1 MKGYLID
8 TLYSIVTNPAII
20 AVFIFSLLIIA
31 SLGEYMV
38 NDEGIWNYIAFLWIK
53 YGIPPYSEAIENK
66 TPGIYLIF
74 TISNLLFELNIW
86 FPRLLGSL
94 SMVATSA
101 LLYFIGRKLL
111 DHFAGIIAMIIFGLS
126 VSWRFMNGTYTAQT
140 ESFMILF
147 STLSFF
153 FLTVSRNAKCIRPY
167 ALYIFIA
174 GFCMGIAICFK
185 QTAIFTVAAS
195 LAFLLSLGYEKDCPI
210 PGSVT
215 KDLLLLLAG
224 VIFPLC
230 LCLIALIASGTTFT
244 EFLHQAWLVLLHE
257 GGGAELKIT
266 KRVWNF
272 ISAWRYS
279 EMILFY
285 PLVLLFIIQKKRI
298 EDNKIPFWGIIF
310 WIIFDFIGVNAS
322 GFYFGHQFKQLVPP
336 LSLASGIAISVL
348 LKNTSTSTKD
358 LRRYIVQIIVVLAIL
373 WAPYQTL
380 LRSYNMNFKGGVNDE
395 YKQYKELGLWL
406 RTNTKETDFV
416 YLIGGHTNPALAY
429 SQRRSAS
436 RYFSLLFIERDGA
449 RKVILEDLTEK
460 KPKYIIIDQ
469 NLGDSSVRILPGLEV
484 ILEQSYRHKMTNY
497 NVEIY
502 ERKG

>member
-1 MKGYLID
+1 MRRYLID
-8 TLYSIVTNPAII
+8 TLYNIVTNTAVI

-31 SLGEYMV
+31 SFGEYMV

-53 YGIPPYSEAIENK
+53 YGIPPYTEAIENK

-94 SMVATSA
+94 SMVATSI
-101 LLYFIGRKLL
+101 LIYFIGRKLL

-126 VSWRFMNGTYTAQT
+126 VSWKFMNGTYTAQT

-153 FLTVSRNAKCIRPY
+153 FLIVSRDAKRIRSY
-167 ALYIFIA
+167 VLYILIA

-185 QTAIFTVAAS
+185 QTAIFSAGAL
-195 LAFLLSLGYEKDCPI
+195 LAFLLSLGYGRDCQLSS
-210 PGSVT
+210 SVT
-215 KDLLLLLAG
+215 KDLLFLLAG
-224 VIFPLC
+224 AIFPLC
-230 LCLIALIASGTTFT
+230 LCLIVLLASGTTFAQ
-244 EFLHQAWLVLLHE
+244 FLHQAWLVLLQE
-257 GGGAELKIT
+257 GGGAELKTT
-266 KRVWNF
+266 KRIWSF
-272 ISAWRYS
+272 ISTWRYS

-285 PLVLLFIIQKKRI
+285 PLFLLFIIQKKRI

-336 LSLASGIAISVL
+336 LSLASGIAISVF
-348 LKNTSTSTKD
+348 LKNTSTSTID
-358 LRRYIVQIIVVLAIL
+358 MRRYIVQIVVVLAIL

-380 LRSYNMNFKGGVNDE
+380 LRSYNMNFKDRINDE
-395 YKQYKELGLWL
+395 YKEYKELGLWL
-406 RTNTKETDFV
+406 RENTKETDFV

-436 RYFSLLFIERDGA
+436 RYFSLLFIEREGA
-449 RKVILEDLTEK
+449 KNEVMEDLTEK

-469 NLGDSSVRILPGLEV
+469 KLGDGSVRVLPGLEA

>member
-1 MKGYLID
+1 MRRLLVD
-8 TLYSIVTNPAII
+8 ALYNIVTNPAII

-31 SLGEYMV
+31 SFGEYMV

-74 TISNLLFELNIW
+74 TISNLLFELNVW

-94 SMVATSA
+94 SMVATSI
-101 LLYFIGRKLL
+101 LIYFIGRKLSG
-111 DHFAGIIAMIIFGLS
+111 HFAGIIAMIIFGLS
-126 VSWRFMNGTYTAQT
+126 VSWKFMDGTYTAQT

-153 FLTVSRNAKCIRPY
+153 FLTASHDAKFIRSY
-167 ALYIFIA
+167 VLYILIA

-185 QTAIFTVAAS
+185 QTAIFSAVGL
-195 LAFLLSLGYEKDCPI
+195 LAFLLSLSYEKDCPI
-210 PGSVT
+210 PTSVT

-224 VIFPLC
+224 AIFPLC
-230 LCLIALIASGTTFT
+230 LCLIVLIASGTTVT
-244 EFLHQAWLVLLHE
+244 EFLHQAWLVLLQE

-266 KRVWNF
+266 KRIWSF
-272 ISAWRYS
+272 ISTWRYS

-348 LKNTSTSTKD
+348 LKNTSISTMD
-358 LRRYIVQIIVVLAIL
+358 MRRYIVQIIVVLAIL

-380 LRSYNMNFKGGVNDE
+380 RRFYSINFKDGVNDE

-406 RTNTKETDFV
+406 RENTKETDFI
-416 YLIGGHTNPALAY
+416 YLIGMHTNPALAY

-449 RKVILEDLTEK
+449 RKEILEDLTEK

-469 NLGDSSVRILPGLEV
+469 KLRDNSVRILPGLEA

-497 NVEIY
+497 NVEIF

>member
-111 DHFAGIIAMIIFGLS
+111 DHFAGIIAMIIFGMS

-185 QTAIFTVAAS
+185 QTAIIPQLKKAA
-195 LAFLLSLGYEKDCPI
+195 
-210 PGSVT
+210 
-215 KDLLLLLAG
+215 
-224 VIFPLC
+224 
-230 LCLIALIASGTTFT
+230 
-244 EFLHQAWLVLLHE
+244 H
-257 GGGAELKIT
+257 
-266 KRVWNF
+266 
-272 ISAWRYS
+272 
-279 EMILFY
+279 
-285 PLVLLFIIQKKRI
+285 
-298 EDNKIPFWGIIF
+298 
-310 WIIFDFIGVNAS
+310 
-322 GFYFGHQFKQLVPP
+322 
-336 LSLASGIAISVL
+336 
-348 LKNTSTSTKD
+348 
-358 LRRYIVQIIVVLAIL
+358 
-373 WAPYQTL
+373 
-380 LRSYNMNFKGGVNDE
+380 
-395 YKQYKELGLWL
+395 
-406 RTNTKETDFV
+406 
-416 YLIGGHTNPALAY
+416 
-429 SQRRSAS
+429 
-436 RYFSLLFIERDGA
+436 
-449 RKVILEDLTEK
+449 RKC
-460 KPKYIIIDQ
+460 
-469 NLGDSSVRILPGLEV
+469 
-484 ILEQSYRHKMTNY
+484 
-497 NVEIY
+497 
-502 ERKG
+502 